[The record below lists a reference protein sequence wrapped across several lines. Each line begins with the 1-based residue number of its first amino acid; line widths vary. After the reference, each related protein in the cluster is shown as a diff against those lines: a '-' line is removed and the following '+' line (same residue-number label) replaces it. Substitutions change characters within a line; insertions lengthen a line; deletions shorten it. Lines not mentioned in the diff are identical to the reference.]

1 MAKSNPP
8 FSNLTERLSGPRSR
22 AWDVTDRATRMETEG
37 REIIHLGVGDP
48 DFDTPQPIIDAAIR
62 SMSSGRTHYSA
73 IPGEPGLR
81 SAIAD
86 DFAERNGT
94 TITAEQI
101 NVFPGAQCALFATL
115 LCLAGPGDEVIL
127 LEPFYATYEGVA
139 RAGGADVVTVPL
151 PAQSHFGLDTGAI
164 SNAITS
170 RTRVILVNSPG
181 NPTGAVFSKSSW
193 HALLTLCVEKDIWLV
208 SDEVY
213 ANLAF
218 DGEHISPLSLAGAED
233 NVVVVSSISKSHAM
247 TGWRLG
253 WTISPAALSAHLD
266 NLAQCLLF
274 GVSQFTQDAAA
285 YALRNGQPDVAAMKK
300 TMCERR
306 DALCDALE
314 SIDGLVVHRPAGGM
328 FAMVDVAA
336 LRCDGESFAN
346 GLLDHGGVAVVPG
359 FAFGDSA
366 SNYVRIGYL
375 SDVAVIKKAA
385 DKIRDFVSSL
395 SV

>member
-8 FSNLTERLSGPRSR
+8 FSILTERLSGPRSR
-22 AWDVTDRATRMETEG
+22 AWDVTDRATQMELSG
-37 REIIHLGVGDP
+37 QEIIHLGVGDP
-48 DFDTPQPIIDAAIR
+48 DFATPPAIVDAAIGA
-62 SMSSGRTHYSA
+62 MQSGRTHYSA

-86 DFAERNGT
+86 DFTVRNGT

-115 LCLAGPGDEVIL
+115 LCLAGPEDEVIL

-139 RAGGADVVTVPL
+139 RAGGAEVVTVPM
-151 PAQSHFGLDTGAI
+151 PAQEHFGLDVDAI
-164 SNAITS
+164 ASAITS
-170 RTRVILVNSPG
+170 RTRVILANSPG
-181 NPTGAVFSKSSW
+181 NPTGAVFDQASW
-193 HALLTLCVEKDIWLV
+193 RALLDLCIENDIWLV

-218 DGEHISPLSLAGAED
+218 DGEHFSPLSLAGAED

-253 WTISPAALSAHLD
+253 WTIAPAALAAHFD

-285 YALRNGQPDVAAMKK
+285 FALQNGRPGVAAMKDV
-300 TMCERR
+300 MHERR
-306 DALCDALE
+306 DVLCDALE
-314 SIDGLVVHRPAGGM
+314 TIEGLVIHRPAGGM
-328 FAMVDVAA
+328 FVMVDVSA
-336 LRCDGESFAN
+336 LGCDGETFAN

-366 SNYVRIGYL
+366 RNFVRIGYL

-385 DKIRDFVSSL
+385 DKIRNFVSSL